1 MYRFSWTTEAVVA
14 RKYAESPLA
23 PPEVIMPI
31 WPPENYYDVG
41 EVIVDPFW
49 LGKIKVV
56 ERLVGDRVG
65 KPALADP
72 G

>member
-1 MYRFSWTTEAVVA
+1 
-14 RKYAESPLA
+14 
-23 PPEVIMPI
+23 MPI

-65 KPALADP
+65 KPATSRSGVSRMDDYFTI
-72 G
+72 